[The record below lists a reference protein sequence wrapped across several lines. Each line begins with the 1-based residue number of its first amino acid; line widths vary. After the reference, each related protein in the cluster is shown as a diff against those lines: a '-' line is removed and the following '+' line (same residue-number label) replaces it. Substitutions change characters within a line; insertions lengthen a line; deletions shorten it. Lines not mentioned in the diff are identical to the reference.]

1 MRVKIHK
8 QIETFKNRFRQKTYQ
23 EEVRDVIYTQLV
35 AFENQSKEKTDVYN
49 KVKRVGHGQLF

>member
-8 QIETFKNRFRQKTYQ
+8 QIETFGKNRFRQKTYQ

-35 AFENQSKEKTDVYN
+35 ALRINQREKTDVY
-49 KVKRVGHGQLF
+49 KK